1 MRANQAKMSME
12 NSKAISQDKSIKNKA
27 ERERRVR
34 ELNSSNTKKFL
45 DERKRVRCQSSGQDL
60 KLFSVNSYFLGGINN
75 DFVSAAGHE
84 APEGDGAAGEKPE
97 GAVGETGEVQ
107 RAGRKKFLWLQSHFR
122 QHFFH
127 FKFTFLTGA

>member
-45 DERKRVRCQSSGQDL
+45 DERKRVRRPSGSQAL
-60 KLFSVNSYFLGGINN
+60 KRSTLLRSFVFPVRNN
-75 DFVSAAGHE
+75 VPVSAAGHE

-107 RAGRKKFLWLQSHFR
+107 
-122 QHFFH
+122 
-127 FKFTFLTGA
+127 

>member
-45 DERKRVRCQSSGQDL
+45 DERKRVSCSPEVAMGFAGFASS
-60 KLFSVNSYFLGGINN
+60 LG
-75 DFVSAAGHE
+75 
-84 APEGDGAAGEKPE
+84 
-97 GAVGETGEVQ
+97 
-107 RAGRKKFLWLQSHFR
+107 
-122 QHFFH
+122 
-127 FKFTFLTGA
+127 